1 MYYINFAVAFDV
13 QTNLHKRHNTQL
25 HFKTLKDKH
34 IFTEVKLFI
43 YLYHWI
49 TALQLRKSVL
59 KIQMESE
66 ACCVNIFK
74 LFT

>member
-43 YLYHWI
+43 YLYH
-49 TALQLRKSVL
+49 
-59 KIQMESE
+59 
-66 ACCVNIFK
+66 
-74 LFT
+74 